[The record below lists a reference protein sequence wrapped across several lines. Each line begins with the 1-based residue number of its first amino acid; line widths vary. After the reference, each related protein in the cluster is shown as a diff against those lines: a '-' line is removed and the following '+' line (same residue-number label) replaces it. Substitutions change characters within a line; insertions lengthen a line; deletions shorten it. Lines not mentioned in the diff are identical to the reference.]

1 MHMSSVFLP
10 EHRVRIPPFIYII
23 FIQGHCSF
31 SDNLCWCFL
40 KTKTRKGGQDTS
52 NISQVKKKS
61 AKPLRRELE
70 SYRDKGI
77 ELYLDGIPST
87 PKKIAKACQIAEDG
101 GYMRDYTEDE
111 EGNIACVSFDFIRN
125 T

>member
-1 MHMSSVFLP
+1 MSSVFLP

-70 SYRDKGI
+70 LYREKGI
-77 ELYLDGIPST
+77 SLYLDGSPST
-87 PKKIAKACQIAEDG
+87 PKKIAKACQIAENG

-111 EGNIACVSFDFIRN
+111 EGHIACVSFDFIRN
-125 T
+125 I

>member
-1 MHMSSVFLP
+1 MSSVFLP
-10 EHRVRIPPFIYII
+10 EHRVRIPPFIYIT

-40 KTKTRKGGQDTS
+40 KAKTRKGGQDTS

-61 AKPLRRELE
+61 AKPLRKELE
-70 SYRDKGI
+70 LYREKGI
-77 ELYLDGIPST
+77 SLYLDGSPST

-111 EGNIACVSFDFIRN
+111 EGHIACVSFDFIRN
-125 T
+125 I

>member
-1 MHMSSVFLP
+1 MSSVFLP

-70 SYRDKGI
+70 LYRDKGI
-77 ELYLDGIPST
+77 SLYLDGSPST

-111 EGNIACVSFDFIRN
+111 EGHIACVSFDFIRN
-125 T
+125 I

>member
-1 MHMSSVFLP
+1 MSSVFLP

-40 KTKTRKGGQDTS
+40 KTKTRKGDQDTS

-70 SYRDKGI
+70 LYREKGI
-77 ELYLDGIPST
+77 SLYLDGSPST
-87 PKKIAKACQIAEDG
+87 PKKIAKACQIAENG

-111 EGNIACVSFDFIRN
+111 EGHIACVSFDFIRN
-125 T
+125 I

>member
-1 MHMSSVFLP
+1 MSSVFLP

-70 SYRDKGI
+70 LYREKGI
-77 ELYLDGIPST
+77 SLYLDGSPST

-111 EGNIACVSFDFIRN
+111 EGHIACVSFDFIRN
-125 T
+125 I